1 MLNTSAKS
9 AEGLFCNQ
17 FLQILT
23 PLNYNKEKKTC
34 FLFCSFFFY
43 RTTMKTAVLI
53 LLPKLREMHKEI
65 NSEMI
70 TLSSL

>member
-34 FLFCSFFFY
+34 FLFCSFFFFLPY
-43 RTTMKTAVLI
+43 HNENSIADSPAKTEGDA
-53 LLPKLREMHKEI
+53 
-65 NSEMI
+65 
-70 TLSSL
+70 